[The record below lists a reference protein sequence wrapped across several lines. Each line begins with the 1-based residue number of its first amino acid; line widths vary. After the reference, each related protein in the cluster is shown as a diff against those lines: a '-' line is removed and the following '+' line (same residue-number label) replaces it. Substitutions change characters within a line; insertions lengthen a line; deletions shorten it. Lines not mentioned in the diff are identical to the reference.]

1 MSSYGLKDEM
11 NREKMLY
18 WVSILL
24 TIIISG
30 ALFFH
35 LIEWHSLFDSFY
47 FVMMTMTTVW
57 YGDIVPQ
64 SHIWK
69 ILTIIYALT
78 WIPLFVFLWWFIV
91 EQRITTLVK
100 AHIKQHAHQIWKIET
115 EITEINEEVEEISEE
130 VEEIS
135 EDIEKIKKKL

>member
-1 MSSYGLKDEM
+1 MSIYGLKDEM

-130 VEEIS
+130 VEEIG

>member
-1 MSSYGLKDEM
+1 MSTNTLKNEM

-35 LIEWHSLFDSFY
+35 IIEWHSLFDSFY

-69 ILTIIYALT
+69 ILTIIYALM
-78 WIPLFVFLWWFIV
+78 WIPLFVFLGWYIV

-100 AHIKQHAHQIWKIET
+100 GHIKNHSHQIWKIES
-115 EITEINEEVEEISEE
+115 EIVEINEEVEVISEE
-130 VEEIS
+130 VEEIG
-135 EDIEKIKKKL
+135 EDIQKIKKKL

>member
-1 MSSYGLKDEM
+1 MNSHTLKNEM

-18 WVSILL
+18 GVTILL

-35 LIEWHSLFDSFY
+35 IIEWHSLFDSFY

-100 AHIKQHAHQIWKIET
+100 AHIKQHTHQMWKIET
-115 EITEINEEVEEISEE
+115 EIVEINEEVEEINEE
-130 VEEIS
+130 VEEIG
-135 EDIEKIKKKL
+135 ENIAKIKKKM